1 MGLRNNG
8 LIKKEQIRVKG
19 KFAMGTMALLATALI
34 RRWMGTLHYR
44 CHYEDPTVDPVH
56 ANYRGAK
63 IFIFWH
69 ENILFPLH
77 IRGRSCT
84 SMLLSRHWD
93 ADILDR
99 VAGMLGFGVTGL
111 LMELADRYLQNGGN
125 VAVFV
130 AELCFASL
138 TGMAVIAAS
147 FVMARILNISSAIR
161 LTIIGAFVGAL
172 CVVVVN
178 GLPTITTFSSRLYWT
193 MFCWQFL
200 MMQFL
205 AWLSINSRPEP

>member
-1 MGLRNNG
+1 M
-8 LIKKEQIRVKG
+8 KG

-56 ANYRGAK
+56 ANYRGPK
-63 IFIFWH
+63 IFVFWH

-99 VAGMLGFGVTGL
+99 GRGHVGDLDEDGL
-111 LMELADRYLQNGGN
+111 VILREFSGLA
-125 VAVFV
+125 
-130 AELCFASL
+130 
-138 TGMAVIAAS
+138 
-147 FVMARILNISSAIR
+147 
-161 LTIIGAFVGAL
+161 IGQTD
-172 CVVVVN
+172 
-178 GLPTITTFSSRLYWT
+178 PS
-193 MFCWQFL
+193 QD
-200 MMQFL
+200 
-205 AWLSINSRPEP
+205 